1 MAKETTTKFKVDIT
15 ELKANIKEA
24 NRQIA
29 LANSEFKKASAGMEN
44 WAKEA
49 DGLTAK
55 IEQLNSVT
63 DSYEEILEELRKQYE
78 KVVQEQGEN
87 SAGADELKIKM
98 NGLEASIKG
107 NRATVAKYQ
116 KQLEDL
122 QNSQEETVETV
133 EEQLDAYDQ
142 LKKTINEQKGTLDSL
157 KRQYSNVALTQG
169 KSSQEAQNLADEID
183 RLNREL
189 EQNKSAMKDAE
200 HSAERLEDA
209 FEDVEDA
216 VEDVGDS
223 TKSLKDGFTVVKGA
237 IASLIADG
245 VKSLVSNIANLASE
259 TREYRTEMS
268 KLETAFTSN
277 KLSAEQ
283 AKKTY
288 KDFYAIL
295 GDEGQAVEAVNFLSL
310 MTKNEQDLAKWT
322 NIAAGV
328 YGQFGASL
336 PIEGLTEAANETA
349 KVGQVT
355 GPLADALNW
364 TSLSA
369 KDLGL
374 KLKANTEENKEWNQ
388 AIKEGASSED
398 LFNMAL
404 SECSN
409 EQERQALIMNTL
421 NKLYSDSATKFKE
434 NNKEIID
441 ANKAQSDLTDAYA
454 ELGAKAEP
462 IITTIKQG
470 MADLLN
476 AILDLTNN
484 VDLSQVSASIEEGFA
499 YFIDEAL
506 PKIVEGIKWVIDNKD
521 TLIGGIVAIG
531 SAMAII
537 KIGTFVTNIIN
548 LIKTVKTATTVWSG
562 LQVALSAIGG
572 PVTLI
577 IAAIAAL
584 VAGFMYLWNNCD
596 GFKEFWLGL
605 WEDIKEGAAKVGDW
619 LSEFFTETVPEFFNT
634 CIEWV
639 KKNWPSILLFLINPF
654 AGLFKYFYD
663 NNKKFREFVDNAI
676 KAIKELPGKVAEWL
690 KKTIKKVVSWH
701 TEMTQKAIKVGS
713 EFLSKIVSFFV
724 ELPIKAGMYFGKVVK
739 KVISWGVDMAK
750 KGKDAA
756 QDLFDTVTD
765 KIKEIPKD
773 IVSIGSDIVKG
784 LWNGIKDMSGWISGK
799 IKGFGDDVLG
809 GIKDFFG
816 IKSPSKVM
824 EEEVGEQLPA
834 GMAVGVENNAK
845 KVYRVMKNLT
855 SNTVKMAQNDLS
867 NINSNTVKGANNLL
881 HKSSNNMASNA
892 LSTAPNNNVV
902 YNFTQNNTSPKALSR
917 VELYRQTKN
926 QLKFVGGV

>member
-107 NRATVAKYQ
+107 NKATVAKYQ
-116 KQLEDL
+116 KQLDDL

-237 IASLIADG
+237 IASLVADG
-245 VKSLVSNIANLASE
+245 VESLVSNIANLASE

-277 KLSAEQ
+277 GLSAKQ
-283 AKKTY
+283 AKDTY

-310 MTKNEQDLAKWT
+310 MTKSEQDLAKWT

-374 KLKANTEENKEWNQ
+374 KLKANTEDNKEWNQ

-470 MADLLN
+470 TADLLN

-484 VDLSQVSASIEEGFA
+484 IDLSKVSASIQEGFS

-506 PKIVEGIKWVIDNKD
+506 PKIVEGVKWIIDNKD
-521 TLIGGIVAIG
+521 PLIAGIVAIG
-531 SAMAII
+531 SAMAVI
-537 KIGTFVTNIIN
+537 KIGTFVTSIIN
-548 LIKTVKTATTVWSG
+548 LIKSVKTATTIWSG
-562 LQVALSAIGG
+562 LQVALSAVGG
-572 PVTLI
+572 PITLI
-577 IAAIAAL
+577 IAAIGAL
-584 VAGFMYLWNNCD
+584 VAGFIYLWNNCE
-596 GFKEFWLGL
+596 GFRNFWLAL
-605 WEDIKEGAAKVGDW
+605 WEDIKEGAAVVGDW
-619 LSEFFTETVPEFFNT
+619 LSEFFTVTIPEFFNS
-634 CIEWV
+634 CMDWI
-639 KKNWPSILLFLINPF
+639 KDNWQDILLWLISPF

-676 KAIKELPGKVAEWL
+676 KEIKQLPGKVGKWL
-690 KKTIKKVVSWH
+690 SETMDKVASWTSKMIKKASETGTKFVNSVVNFFAQLPS
-701 TEMTQKAIKVGS
+701 KVGN
-713 EFLSKIVSFFV
+713 FLLSVV
-724 ELPIKAGMYFGKVVK
+724 NKVVGWGSDMVNK
-739 KVISWGVDMAK
+739 GHQAISK
-750 KGKDAA
+750 
-756 QDLFDTVTD
+756 FYTTVVN
-765 KIKEIPKD
+765 KIKSIPKG
-773 IVSIGSDIVKG
+773 IASVGSDIVKG
-784 LWNGIKDMSGWISGK
+784 LWNGIDNMSSWIGKK

-816 IKSPSKVM
+816 IKSPSKVF

-855 SNTVKMAQNDLS
+855 SNTVKMAQDDLS

-881 HKSSNNMASNA
+881 HKSNNNMSNNA
-892 LSTAPNNNVV
+892 LSTAPNKSVV